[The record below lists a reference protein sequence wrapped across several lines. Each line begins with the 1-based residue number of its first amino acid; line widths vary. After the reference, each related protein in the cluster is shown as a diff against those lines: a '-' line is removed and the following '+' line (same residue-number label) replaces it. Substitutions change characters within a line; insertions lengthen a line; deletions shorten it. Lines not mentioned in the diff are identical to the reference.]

1 MKYDVVIVGGGA
13 AGSVLAGRLA
23 ADGQTSVLVLEAGP
37 DYPDPATLPDEIKF
51 GHTRFAEAP
60 DSQHN
65 WALRGIITEEQGAI
79 HVAQGKVIGGGSSIN
94 GQAMQRGF
102 PEDFDS
108 WAALGN
114 DQWAYDKI
122 LPYFRKSERDLDIQ
136 DNYCHGSDG
145 PVPVRRRQTGPWPA
159 IQEAFHSAC
168 LKAGY
173 GTTNDKNGL
182 HPAGLGLTPSNNI
195 DGVRVST
202 AMAHLGMVRHHL
214 NLTVRG
220 GVFVRRIVI
229 EDGRAVGVEAESGG
243 KMFRIDAG
251 RVVLSAGAIR
261 SPHLL
266 LLSGVGPA
274 DQLEKFGIPVLGH
287 LPGVGRNLM
296 NHCSAQTPFKVKDGV
311 SLEAHR
317 DAAHF
322 SLHYTAEGSNYVN
335 DMVLRTT
342 TMVDERRE
350 RVPGVR
356 TKYLSGDVPP
366 ERVAR
371 ISCTLGLPDGA
382 GYVRLASADASVQPE
397 FNYCYLQHPNDIRRV
412 RDGVRLATGLLESD
426 AYKDIVDHRIHPAGD
441 ILANDDALDLW
452 IRQTVGTARHVSG
465 TCKMG
470 PDEDPMAVVDQY
482 CRVKGIQGLWV
493 ADASVMPR
501 IPRSGGAH
509 ATVIMIGERVVDWI
523 AAG

>member
-1 MKYDVVIVGGGA
+1 MSA
-13 AGSVLAGRLA
+13 AERPDACWP
-23 ADGQTSVLVLEAGP
+23 ADWPQTPIHRSCCWKQGP
-37 DYPDPATLPDEIKF
+37 DYADPAHIPDEVKF

-65 WALRGIITEEQGAI
+65 WALRGTITEEQGQI

-114 DQWAYDKI
+114 DEWSYDKVV
-122 LPYFRKSERDLDIQ
+122 PYFRKSERDLDIQ
-136 DNYCHGSDG
+136 DNYCHGTDG
-145 PVPVRRRQTGPWPA
+145 PMPVRRRQTGPWPA
-159 IQEAFHSAC
+159 LQQAFHAASIT
-168 LKAGY
+168 AGF

-182 HPAGLGLTPSNNI
+182 HPAGLGVSPSNNI
-195 DGVRVST
+195 DGVRMST
-202 AMAHLGMVRHHL
+202 AMTHLGPMRHHL

-220 GVFVRRIVI
+220 GVFVRKIMI

-243 KMFRIDAG
+243 KVFRVEAS
-251 RVVLSAGAIR
+251 RVVLSSGAIR

-266 LLSGVGPA
+266 MLSGIGPA
-274 DQLEKFGIPVLGH
+274 DHLQQFGIHTVQH

-296 NHCSAQTPFKVKDGV
+296 NHPSAQMTFRVKDGI

-322 SLHYTAEGSNYVN
+322 CLHYTAEGSSDVN

-356 TKYLSGDVPP
+356 TKYLIGDVPP
-366 ERVAR
+366 SGRRGSRAR
-371 ISCTLGLPDGA
+371 WPA
-382 GYVRLASADASVQPE
+382 RRL
-397 FNYCYLQHPNDIRRV
+397 R
-412 RDGVRLATGLLESD
+412 
-426 AYKDIVDHRIHPAGD
+426 
-441 ILANDDALDLW
+441 
-452 IRQTVGTARHVSG
+452 IRQTGLGRSRRPAVLQLLLPPASERYQTGAARPAVGG
-465 TCKMG
+465 TIAG
-470 PDEDPMAVVDQY
+470 V
-482 CRVKGIQGLWV
+482 RGL
-493 ADASVMPR
+493 
-501 IPRSGGAH
+501 
-509 ATVIMIGERVVDWI
+509 
-523 AAG
+523 